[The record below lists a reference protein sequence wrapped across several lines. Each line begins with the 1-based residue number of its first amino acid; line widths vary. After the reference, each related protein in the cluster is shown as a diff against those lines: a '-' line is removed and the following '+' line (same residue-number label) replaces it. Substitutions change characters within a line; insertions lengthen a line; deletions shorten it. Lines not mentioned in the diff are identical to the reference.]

1 MSTINENEWDKMLLK
16 YKFAK
21 TILEAELEILLKEY
35 EYRAGNSPVEHIK
48 SRLKSEKSILKKLE
62 DNGYDKT
69 VENVEKHI
77 HDIVGFRIVCSF
89 LSDVYDI
96 VNIIKS
102 SKNFK
107 LKGENDYIKNPK
119 ETGYSS
125 YHLNILVPIYLEEKL
140 EYVEAE
146 IQIRTVAM
154 DFWASLDH
162 KLQYK
167 LPEDIPVYL
176 ERELLSCSDEIKI
189 MDLKM
194 QNLYDIV
201 KKYTDKKQEDKK

>member
-1 MSTINENEWDKMLLK
+1 MNQENPKTWEEMLLK

-21 TILEAELEILLKEY
+21 TILDAQLQILLKEH
-35 EYRAGNSPVEHIK
+35 EHKTGKNCVEHIK
-48 SRLKSEKSILKKLE
+48 SRLKTESSILKKLE
-62 DNGYDKT
+62 SKGYAKT

-77 HDIVGFRIVCSF
+77 HDIVGFRIVWSF

-96 VNIIKS
+96 VNLIKNS
-102 SKNFK
+102 NYFK
-107 LKGENDYIKNPK
+107 LREENDYITNPK
-119 ETGYSS
+119 DSGYIS

-146 IQIRTVAM
+146 VQVRTVAM

-167 LPEDIPVYL
+167 LPKEIPVYL

-189 MDLKM
+189 LDTKM
-194 QNLYDIV
+194 QRLYDIV
-201 KKYTDKKQEDKK
+201 KKYTG

>member
-1 MSTINENEWDKMLLK
+1 MNKIDPQEWEEMLLK

-21 TILEAELEILLKEY
+21 TMLEAELEVLLKEY
-35 EYRAGNSPVEHIK
+35 EYKNKTNPVEHIK
-48 SRLKSEKSILKKLE
+48 SRLKSESSILKKLE
-62 DNGYDKT
+62 NKGYEIT

-96 VNIIKS
+96 VNVIKS
-102 SKNFK
+102 SKTFK
-107 LKGENDYIKNPK
+107 IKNESDYIANPK
-119 ETGYSS
+119 DTGYIS
-125 YHLNILVPIYLEEKL
+125 YHLNILVPIHLEQNL

-167 LPEDIPVYL
+167 LPKEIPVYL
-176 ERELLSCSDEIKI
+176 QRELLSCSDEIKI
-189 MDLKM
+189 LDAKM
-194 QNLYDIV
+194 QHLYEII
-201 KKYTDKKQEDKK
+201 KKYTEEK

>member
-1 MSTINENEWDKMLLK
+1 MNNIDSKEWDAMLLK

-21 TILEAELEILLKEY
+21 TKLEADLEILLKEY
-35 EYRAGNSPVEHIK
+35 EYKNEYNPVEHIK
-48 SRLKSEKSILKKLE
+48 SRLKSERSILKKLE
-62 DNGYDKT
+62 EKGYEKNI
-69 VENVEKHI
+69 ENIKKHI

-96 VNIIKS
+96 VGIIKN
-102 SKNFK
+102 SKTFK
-107 LKGENDYIKNPK
+107 IINESDYIANPK
-119 ETGYSS
+119 DTGYTS
-125 YHLNILVPIYLEEKL
+125 YHLNVLVPVHLEEKL
-140 EYVEAE
+140 EYIEAE

-167 LPEDIPVYL
+167 LPKNIPIYL

-189 MDLKM
+189 IDAKM
-194 QNLYDIV
+194 QHLYEIV
-201 KKYTDKKQEDKK
+201 KKYTDKR